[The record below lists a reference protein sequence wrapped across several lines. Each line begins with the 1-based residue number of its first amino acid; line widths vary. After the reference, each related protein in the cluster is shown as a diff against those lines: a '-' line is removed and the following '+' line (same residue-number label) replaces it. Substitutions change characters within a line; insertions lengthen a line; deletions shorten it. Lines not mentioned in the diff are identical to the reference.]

1 MTPQPGQGAGAGVG
15 MSAESRS
22 VANEHGAHGEEKQE
36 PARNLGGDFTVK
48 GLEF

>member
-22 VANEHGAHGEEKQE
+22 VANEHGVHGEKQE
-36 PARNLGGDFTVK
+36 PTRNLGGDFTVK